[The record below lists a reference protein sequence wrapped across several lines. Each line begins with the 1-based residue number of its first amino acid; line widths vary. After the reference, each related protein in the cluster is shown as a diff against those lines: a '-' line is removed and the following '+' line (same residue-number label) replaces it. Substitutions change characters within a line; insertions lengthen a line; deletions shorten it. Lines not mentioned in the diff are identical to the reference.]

1 MACVTCHKPV
11 WRANWLVMACG
22 NNNVKKNRTQA
33 RFMGKCMEWTRHT
46 GQFLAEQPK
55 LTHLFPWLYPQL
67 RRQRF
72 QESEK
77 STKRYKDLYPPD
89 MGQKQR
95 YRLIQRHF
103 YVLTCTYGVNE
114 VNAGLGWVWFMISR
128 MVNPHFRGLWG
139 VQSRRRARFREVPC
153 HHREVDG
160 NSREVG
166 YINREVASRVLAFV
180 RLRSGGDPAS
190 VTRASSEFVPMRQ
203 AVMAFSNGPGIMY
216 AGEGSSGAYYG
227 ADDKDSA
234 GNSGYTWYPAT
245 ESVASGSA
253 SLSISAPVFP
263 PHPPTSAFLPAGPST
278 DWPSAHTALSSIPY
292 YPPPAPTP
300 NFWGNDTFLPT
311 AFIHPVFHSYGGRAW
326 QQTSETNPYA
336 APPPILDD
344 WLLMICSSRASTP
357 FSGATSSTGSWDSWP
372 STSSSC
378 SSRFSSVDP
387 GDMSEACGLSSLEPE
402 DARRFVDNDTE
413 LRFAEDAPGPKVS
426 QASFGDPAPPISAH
440 KRKKVSK
447 KKNNLPTDLGRLED
461 LDWHPSDTVWLDEG
475 VSSEY
480 VEFPQGLKLTS
491 QKAIFRLERV
501 TGIPSE
507 LPHFEIATAFIL
519 SIPKGDFPKNMTPDN
534 AFRNLCPHSYESS
547 TGGRSAVDT
556 RVSGFFFGR
565 DPDER
570 IETRRAT
577 PKCRGV
583 YVCSAI
589 DKTFVNTPRRA
600 LDPELME
607 KLVQATLRQRE
618 QQNDTLVGQV
628 LSFIRAIKKV
638 YCRGVRPDGTRCPGT
653 HTNGKVHGLRCTEAH
668 TPLAPASS
676 HSSNAILVDEALFLK
691 ASAGERIVEEAD
703 YVLVLYRGVGR
714 QRSRVTGAPLRCLF
728 SGASRRCLPTPRYSN
743 TISDFN
749 HSKDGRPFTAKLELV
764 RCGARITFFCP
775 YEETYGDEKKYGDL
789 VRTMIA
795 FPDPGH
801 CHSHPTALGTKCPS
815 TAREKYKEAARRF
828 GPGGTVAKIENAA
841 STKLIF
847 GTATPGEYNSS
858 LLNTALKNRL
868 LREVR
873 SESSFAGDSAASMMQ
888 RKSPV
893 YSFNSSICYTT

>member
-1 MACVTCHKPV
+1 
-11 WRANWLVMACG
+11 
-22 NNNVKKNRTQA
+22 
-33 RFMGKCMEWTRHT
+33 
-46 GQFLAEQPK
+46 
-55 LTHLFPWLYPQL
+55 
-67 RRQRF
+67 
-72 QESEK
+72 
-77 STKRYKDLYPPD
+77 
-89 MGQKQR
+89 
-95 YRLIQRHF
+95 
-103 YVLTCTYGVNE
+103 
-114 VNAGLGWVWFMISR
+114 
-128 MVNPHFRGLWG
+128 
-139 VQSRRRARFREVPC
+139 
-153 HHREVDG
+153 
-160 NSREVG
+160 
-166 YINREVASRVLAFV
+166 
-180 RLRSGGDPAS
+180 
-190 VTRASSEFVPMRQ
+190 
-203 AVMAFSNGPGIMY
+203 MY
-216 AGEGSSGAYYG
+216 AREGSSGAYYG

-253 SLSISAPVFP
+253 SLSISAPAFP

-311 AFIHPVFHSYGGRAW
+311 AFIHPVGYAPNLPQQVFHSYGGGAW

-336 APPPILDD
+336 APLPILDD
-344 WLLMICSSRASTP
+344 WLMRELMSASSGAELSFPPTSRASTP

-372 STSSSC
+372 STSSSG

-387 GDMSEACGLSSLEPE
+387 GDMSEACGLSSLDPE

-426 QASFGDPAPPISAH
+426 RASFGDPAPPISAH

-447 KKNNLPTDLGRLED
+447 KNNNLPTDLGRLED
-461 LDWHPSDTVWLDEG
+461 LDWHPSDTVWLDDG
-475 VSSEY
+475 VSPEY
-480 VEFPQGLKLTS
+480 VQFPQGLKLTS

-589 DKTFVNTPRRA
+589 DKTFVNTPRRV

-618 QQNDTLVGQV
+618 QQDDTLVGQV
-628 LSFIRAIKKV
+628 LGSTVGAFARMVHDVPGHVQTAKFTDS
-638 YCRGVRPDGTRCPGT
+638 GVPRP
-653 HTNGKVHGLRCTEAH
+653 

-676 HSSNAILVDEALFLK
+676 HSSNAILVEALFLK

-703 YVLVLYRGVGR
+703 DAQLCAAVVSVRNM
-714 QRSRVTGAPLRCLF
+714 
-728 SGASRRCLPTPRYSN
+728 SG
-743 TISDFN
+743 TITDCDFN

-873 SESSFAGDSAASMMQ
+873 SESSFAGDSAADALASYVAQQQAISDPDKRYLHSIMWRDGKRIIFVFVISGWLASQNRALTVMRVWMEVHDEPSFKLAWTEIFRLVLLLTGQPLRFKRVHRGGKILGLLSDMEAAPLLGFASALWEEMTPEYRVKIGDVESVLLFVLRICGVHFNRGIADLKHLSEETRSRMQ
-888 RKSPV
+888 QLRHLRSPAELAEFAAWLGEIDDPTGRVEMSEKSQSALIGIEPV
-893 YSFNSSICYTT
+893 RSRCMVKWL